1 MGTGII
7 SLHRSQFTKTTLI
20 LSDSNLFNFC
30 KRSADNP
37 GELIV
42 SLFFFFGDSG
52 TKGIPNSTS
61 STVDVDN
68 FDLPIFFFFNNKRFL
83 LVFIFFSRK
92 FRI

>member
-20 LSDSNLFNFC
+20 LSDSKLFNFC

-37 GELIV
+37 GELTV

-61 STVDVDN
+61 STVEKSK
-68 FDLPIFFFFNNKRFL
+68 FALSIFFFFS
-83 LVFIFFSRK
+83 IIDFFSSLFFFWK
-92 FRI
+92 I